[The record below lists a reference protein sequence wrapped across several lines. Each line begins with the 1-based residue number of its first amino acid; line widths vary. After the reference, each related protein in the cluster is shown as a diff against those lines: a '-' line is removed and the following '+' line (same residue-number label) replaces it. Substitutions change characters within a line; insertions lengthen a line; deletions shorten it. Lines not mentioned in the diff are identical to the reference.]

1 MKRKVYA
8 TRRERMTDQ
17 IIGFLAFPLVNV
29 PLGIIFW
36 MISQRIDSPLP
47 TLVSALPWLV
57 NGIVL
62 VLAALLRPELAMGY
76 VAFIAIAITASTAL
90 SVLFVAACFVVIPLA
105 LVIGDLANW
114 VFVLL
119 MLVGLYGLAVF
130 AIRVFWDWW
139 SSHDGGST

>member
-36 MISQRIDSPLP
+36 MISQRIDSQLP